1 VAASTVSKL
10 LDYVLHTPPDPLRS
24 RACVE
29 QRYELIEKNLAA
41 LRLLK
46 LPPPSVPEE
55 NAWKRSAGADL
66 RVLNSAACQ
75 AR

>member
-1 VAASTVSKL
+1 MAASTVSKL

-46 LPPPSVPEE
+46 LPV
-55 NAWKRSAGADL
+55 AKRSGKKTAMKKK
-66 RVLNSAACQ
+66 R
-75 AR
+75 RR